1 MDSIQAVRE
10 RRAHFMRETRNLLDN
25 NPGAK
30 WNPDCQT
37 KYDAHLAEIDRA
49 EQELTRLERMVQL
62 EAEKGFPDA
71 NREIARAAGN
81 SRVAAEVRAAFD
93 KWARQGERSLQAEDW
108 GRIRNTMSTTTTTE
122 GGFTVATEIASTII
136 DTLKDFSGMMNVA
149 EIIRTS
155 TGAPLNYPSS
165 DGTAETGEQIAENV
179 TATALDA
186 AFGSVSLNTFK
197 FSSKVVAVPFELL
210 QDSSVDIE
218 AFINRRLRMRLGRI
232 LNTRFTVGSGAGQP
246 NGLSVAAAVGKTGVA
261 GQTLTVIYDDL
272 VDLID
277 SVDIAYQ
284 SAACKFMFSQALRKV
299 LRKLKDTA
307 GRPIWMPSYEA
318 GIAGK
323 FAETLMGFDVQVNN
337 DMPGP
342 GANNKSIAFGKLD
355 EYKVRVAMEVQL
367 FRFTD
372 SAYTKLGQVG
382 FLAWARAGGNL
393 ADVAAVKQYQHSA
406 T

>member
-1 MDSIQAVRE
+1 
-10 RRAHFMRETRNLLDN
+10 
-25 NPGAK
+25 
-30 WNPDCQT
+30 
-37 KYDAHLAEIDRA
+37 
-49 EQELTRLERMVQL
+49 
-62 EAEKGFPDA
+62 
-71 NREIARAAGN
+71 
-81 SRVAAEVRAAFD
+81 
-93 KWARQGERSLQAEDW
+93 
-108 GRIRNTMSTTTTTE
+108 
-122 GGFTVATEIASTII
+122 
-136 DTLKDFSGMMNVA
+136 
-149 EIIRTS
+149 
-155 TGAPLNYPSS
+155 
-165 DGTAETGEQIAENV
+165 
-179 TATALDA
+179 
-186 AFGSVSLNTFK
+186 VSLNTFK

-323 FAETLMGFDVQVNN
+323 FAETLMGFDVRSTTTCRGRAPTTSRSPSASSTSTRCASRWKCSSSGSPIRRTPSSGKSAFS
-337 DMPGP
+337 PGRAPAATWPTLRPSSSTSTRRPNSAELSNLIVGALFP
-342 GANNKSIAFGKLD
+342 GKHAPLPRYERG
-355 EYKVRVAMEVQL
+355 
-367 FRFTD
+367 RF
-372 SAYTKLGQVG
+372 A
-382 FLAWARAGGNL
+382 LACLPRRGRNGW
-393 ADVAAVKQYQHSA
+393 
-406 T
+406 